1 MQRYGAVMRR
11 AAQDRAGLAQAQRK
25 LSASRVPLPD
35 EMRDAQDRLNSQQ
48 RATALAM
55 RTHDNVAVEQN
66 LRAME
71 DTLAAIEKFIGK

>member
-1 MQRYGAVMRR
+1 
-11 AAQDRAGLAQAQRK
+11 
-25 LSASRVPLPD
+25 
-35 EMRDAQDRLNSQQ
+35 MRDAQDRLNSQQ